1 MGLLG
6 GEVGGEEGGE
16 LRPEKEIG
24 GIWGDFKRDWNT
36 AKRNF
41 KYYIFALETSNN
53 CNYDGNII
61 KNPKKFDLL
70 PCTHG
75 QERMGLRCCIL
86 GAWCWLVSVRC

>member
-1 MGLLG
+1 M
-6 GEVGGEEGGE
+6 GGEEGGE

-24 GIWGDFKRDWNT
+24 GILGDFERGWNT

-61 KNPKKFDLL
+61 KNPKAFDLL

-75 QERMGLRCCIL
+75 QKGVDIGCCCLGWRCCVFSL
-86 GAWCWLVSVRC
+86 WR